1 MVSEVAVT
9 SMSVIERDIQMST
22 AKKAIIAVLGTMIVL
37 VLAFFALLIGSNANS
52 TPRTEA
58 VPREQSVRNR
68 NEPVELTGTL
78 NRKTPEEIFN
88 ESSPYD
94 LGTPAFAHE
103 WIDPPSRDV
112 GSSTVDSDTV
122 YDDYPYDFSRDGEVG
137 RNINLEYEIL
147 YEINVFRSQYGV
159 GALVWD
165 EDLFKYAEIRAWE
178 ILNYDKFEH
187 ERPNNA
193 GMWWDLLLDDN
204 YDVWAAN
211 ENLARLETYVHE
223 YNGNPAVIW
232 VELWAGSPPHYN
244 EMKSSEYTHL
254 AVCVV
259 YGVFNGVVSEVAV
272 TLYAS
277 Y

>member
-1 MVSEVAVT
+1 
-9 SMSVIERDIQMST
+9 MSI
-22 AKKAIIAVLGTMIVL
+22 AKKAIIAVLGTSIAL
-37 VLAFFALLIGSNANS
+37 VLAFFVLLIGNNANS

-88 ESSPYD
+88 ETSPYD

-112 GSSTVDSDTV
+112 GSSTSGSSDTV

-178 ILNYDKFEH
+178 ILETDKFEH
-187 ERPNNA
+187 ERPN
-193 GMWWDLLLDDN
+193 GDMWWDLLYNDN

-211 ENLARLETYVHE
+211 ENLARVETYVHE
-223 YNGNPAVIW
+223 YYGTPASVWI
-232 VELWAGSPPHYN
+232 ELWAGSPPHYA
-244 EMKSSEYTHL
+244 EMINSEYTHL

-259 YGVFNGVVSEVAV
+259 YGVNNGVITEVVV

-277 Y
+277 YE